1 LEEFLMAKK
10 PTYEEL
16 EQRVKELE
24 TGVDEYTEAQE
35 LALKREDRFRTLADF
50 SYDWTYWIAPDGN
63 FLYMSPSCERITG
76 HSPNEFQ
83 KDPGLLEAITH
94 PDDRTSLVRHTKEE
108 LGREGV
114 LRLDFRVITESSEEK
129 WIAHICQQVYGSDG
143 TLLGRR
149 ASNRDVTDQKK
160 AEEALRQSEA
170 RYKGVFENTING
182 IAVYRA
188 VKGGEDFVMV
198 DFNRSGEK
206 IDKFRREEVIGKS
219 VVEVFPSVKEFGL
232 FDVLK
237 RVWASGKAEHFPV
250 SLYKDERIVGWRDN
264 FVYKLPTGEIVAVYS
279 DETERKQAEDALQ
292 AAHKELYSFS
302 QELEKKVQER
312 TRELEE
318 KSRQLI
324 EAERLAAVGQI
335 ANRVAHELRNPLTV
349 VGGFARRMDEK
360 MSDRDPKKKYLKII
374 LSEIEVLETKV
385 SEIIKL
391 RDEE

>member
-1 LEEFLMAKK
+1 MAKK
-10 PTYEEL
+10 STYGEL
-16 EQRVKELE
+16 QQRAKELQE
-24 TGVDEYTEAQE
+24 EVEECIKAREVLQESEAR
-35 LALKREDRFRTLADF
+35 LRTLADF
-50 SYDWTYWIAPDGN
+50 AHDWTYWIAPDGAY
-63 FLYMSPSCERITG
+63 LYMSPSCERITG
-76 HSPNEFQ
+76 YRPDEF
-83 KDPGLLEAITH
+83 KEDPGLLEAITH
-94 PDDRTSLVRHTKEE
+94 PDDRTSLARHIKEE
-108 LGREGV
+108 SGKEGV
-114 LRLDFRVITESSEEK
+114 LHLDFRVITESSEEK
-129 WIAHICQQVYGSDG
+129 WIAHICQQVYGTDG

-160 AEEALRQSEA
+160 SEEALRQSEA
-170 RYKGVFENTING
+170 RYKGVFEHTING

-188 VKGGEDFVMV
+188 VKGGEDFVLV

-206 IDKFRREEVIGKS
+206 IDKVRREEIIGKS
-219 VVEVFPSVKEFGL
+219 VVEVFPRVKEFGL

-264 FVYKLPTGEIVAVYS
+264 FAYKLPTGEIVAVYS
-279 DETERKQAEDALQ
+279 DETERKQAEKALQ

-349 VGGFARRMDEK
+349 VGGFVRRMDEK
-360 MSDRDPKKKYLKII
+360 MSDGDPKKKYLRII
-374 LSEIEVLETKV
+374 LSEIEVLENKV